1 MRREDEL
8 GRKHGSG
15 DPEKKREKDASKS
28 ATLKDS
34 RKEREDPPDA
44 NVARSLE
51 SDVDDGLVR

>member
-34 RKEREDPPDA
+34 RKKKEKTHPMQT
-44 NVARSLE
+44 SLVLLRAM
-51 SDVDDGLVR
+51 SMTDL